1 MQKNSL
7 VSVNKGLTRN
17 SGCRLGCWL
26 VLGLLAA
33 GCEPDNSAAIINLGG
48 TATPD
53 TPGEAIWLTFKR
65 DAEAASGGRLDL
77 RPLIYGQLGSEEQV
91 LSGLR
96 RGRIQFANLS
106 AQVTSTIVPELSLLY
121 SPYLFESEA
130 EADFIYD
137 GYLTEFFR
145 ELLAAHNLHLVTW
158 YEIGFHSVYAKE
170 PLLLPADAKG
180 RRFRV
185 SNSLNA
191 RLFAQSIGADVIPL
205 GFGEIVSGLQTGLIE
220 AGENSVSLY
229 ARTGISDEAPHF
241 TMTKHAFGV
250 SVILTRKDWWDGLD
264 EETRRI
270 LEDSFP
276 SIDESRYAT
285 RAQTIV
291 DLEDPEL
298 DIHIHELT
306 AEQQREWRNQSMP
319 VTELLIEAIGGH
331 AREVYVL
338 LQQGKAD
345 YRNVAR

>member
-1 MQKNSL
+1 
-7 VSVNKGLTRN
+7 
-17 SGCRLGCWL
+17 
-26 VLGLLAA
+26 
-33 GCEPDNSAAIINLGG
+33 
-48 TATPD
+48 
-53 TPGEAIWLTFKR
+53 
-65 DAEAASGGRLDL
+65 
-77 RPLIYGQLGSEEQV
+77 
-91 LSGLR
+91 
-96 RGRIQFANLS
+96 
-106 AQVTSTIVPELSLLY
+106 
-121 SPYLFESEA
+121 
-130 EADFIYD
+130 
-137 GYLTEFFR
+137 
-145 ELLAAHNLHLVTW
+145 
-158 YEIGFHSVYAKE
+158 
-170 PLLLPADAKG
+170 
-180 RRFRV
+180 
-185 SNSLNA
+185 
-191 RLFAQSIGADVIPL
+191 L

-241 TMTKHAFGV
+241 TITKHAFGV

-338 LQQGKAD
+338 IQQGKAD